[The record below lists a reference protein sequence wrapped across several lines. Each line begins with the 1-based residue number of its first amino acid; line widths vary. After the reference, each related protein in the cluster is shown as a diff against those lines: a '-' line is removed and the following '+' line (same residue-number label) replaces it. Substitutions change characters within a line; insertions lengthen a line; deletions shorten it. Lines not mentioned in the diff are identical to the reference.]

1 MQSSRNKMTAT
12 AIATFLAL
20 SIVVTMV
27 ALPIANAHTP
37 IWQIPSWCYIMLS
50 PDTVGVN
57 QQVLIIFWTNV
68 YPTTAQG
75 AYGDRWTFYVDI
87 TKPDGSKETQ
97 GPITSDPIG
106 GGYASYT
113 PTEVG
118 TYTIVAR
125 FIEHTYTGQPAPPT
139 GVVNSAYVNDTVLAS
154 TSDPATLTVQETPI
168 QAYAETPLPDGYWT
182 RPISTLNRDWW
193 QVTGN
198 WLAGAAQQYPLG
210 AAGGTTSNYAYGPGP
225 ESAHVMWTRSIWE
238 GGIED
243 YRFGA
248 YGYQTYHY
256 EGLYFS
262 PPIILNGKLYYTRPY
277 NPEYGYYCIDLYTG
291 EELYFTNTTGA
302 ASGYSSSHTGFDAH
316 GQISTGLLSYGQV
329 LKMDLPNQHG
339 GFPYL
344 WVTSTGV
351 SNKWDMLDGFSG
363 EYICSIANVSSSGTA
378 VYGKDGSILRYSLQ
392 NYGTSSNPN
401 YYLRIWNTT
410 RAIWYKDYSKI
421 AANTYWMW
429 RPYFNTTFDGNNGWS
444 LNVST
449 PLTHSTSIQAV
460 RQDEFIIGGT
470 AGRNNEQG
478 VTQGHLWCLSLKPGQ
493 QGILMWNITF
503 TPPSSAGNTTVSM
516 TGVYPEDGVFLFED
530 RNRLL
535 RWGYSLETG
544 QQLWGPSAKE
554 ADGNYY
560 GMSDYVYQGKLL
572 TCGYGGVLLAYD
584 IKTGQILWNY
594 TAKTEGFESPYG
606 TYPMNIGVIADGKA
620 YIGTGE
626 HSPTQPL
633 YRGNVLQCIN
643 VSNGALLW
651 NFPVYGVSQPSGNAG
666 SNFALADGKLLALN
680 AYDNQIYCFGKGP
693 SATTVTASPKV
704 SVHGNSVMVEGT
716 VTDQTPSGRHNTNG
730 GLDFTLK
737 GTPAISD
744 EDMSDWMQYLFQQR
758 PCPGNAKGVEV
769 TLDALDP
776 NNNFVHIGTATSDIT
791 GNFGYAFTPEVPGTY
806 QIIATFAGSESY
818 GSSFAQ
824 TYIQVDAAPEA
835 SPPPEYPQPID
846 TTMAIVYATIAI
858 IVTIIRVGVLIML
871 RKK

>member
-1 MQSSRNKMTAT
+1 MQFPRNQKIAT
-12 AIATFLAL
+12 AMTLILILTVTA
-20 SIVVTMV
+20 SI
-27 ALPIANAHTP
+27 ALPAVRAHDP
-37 IWQIPSWCYIMLS
+37 PWDIPSWCYIMIS
-50 PDTVGVN
+50 PDSVGIN
-57 QQVLIIFWTNV
+57 QQVLIVFWTNV

-87 TKPDGSKETQ
+87 TKPDGTKETL

-113 PTEVG
+113 PTQVG
-118 TYTIVAR
+118 TYSIVAR
-125 FIEHTYTGQPAPPT
+125 FPGHKYTGQPAPPT
-139 GVVNSAYVNDTVLAS
+139 GIVNAAYVNDTIRAS
-154 TSDPATLTVQETPI
+154 TSDPVTLVVTETPR
-168 QAYAETPLPDGYWT
+168 ASYAETPLPDGYWT

-198 WLAGAAQQYPLG
+198 WLAGAAQQWPLG
-210 AAGGTTSNYAYGPGP
+210 GAGGTTTNYAYGPGP
-225 ESAHVMWTRSIWE
+225 ESAHVLWTRSIWE

-262 PPIILNGKLYYTRPY
+262 PPIILNGKFYYTKPY
-277 NPEYGYYCIDLYTG
+277 NPEFGWYCVDLYTG
-291 EELYFTNTTGA
+291 DTLYFRNTTGPI
-302 ASGYSSSHTGFDAH
+302 SGYNAAHTGFDPH
-316 GQISTGLLSYGQV
+316 GELAVGRLAFGQV

-351 SNKWDMLDGFSG
+351 TNKWDMYDGFSG
-363 EYICSIANVSSSGTA
+363 DYICSIANVSATGTN
-378 VYGKDGSILRYSLQ
+378 VYGKDGSILYYSLQ
-392 NYGTSSNPN
+392 NYGTTANPK
-401 YYLRIWNTT
+401 YYLRVWNTT
-410 RAIWYKDYSKI
+410 HAIWWKDYSKI

-429 RPYFNTTFDGNNGWS
+429 RPYLNYTFDGNNGWS

-449 PLTHSTSIQAV
+449 PLTHSTTIRAI
-460 RQDEFIIGGT
+460 RQDEYIIGGAT
-470 AGRNNEQG
+470 GSNNEQG
-478 VTQGHLWCLSLKPGQ
+478 ITQGHFWCLSLKPGQ
-493 QGILMWNITF
+493 VGTLMWNITF
-503 TPPSSAGNTTVSM
+503 TPPSSAGNTTVSL
-516 TGVYPEDGVFLFED
+516 TGVYPEYGVFLFED

-535 RWGYSLETG
+535 RWGYSLDTG
-544 QQLWGPSAKE
+544 QLLWTGTKE
-554 ADGNYY
+554 PDGNYY
-560 GMSDYVYQGKLL
+560 GMSEYIYDGKILA
-572 TCGYGGVLLAYD
+572 CGYGGVLQAYD
-584 IKTGQILWNY
+584 IKTGKILWNY

-606 TYPMNIGVIADGKA
+606 TYPMNVGVIADGKA

-666 SNFALADGKLLALN
+666 SNFAIADGKLLALN

-704 SVHGNSVMVEGT
+704 SVHGNSVMIEGT

-730 GLDFTLK
+730 GVDFVLK

-744 EDMSDWMQYLFQQR
+744 EDMSAWMQYLFQQR
-758 PCPGNAKGVEV
+758 PCPGNAKGVDV

-776 NNNFVHIGTATSDIT
+776 NGNFVHIGTACSDIT
-791 GNFGYAFTPEVPGTY
+791 GTFALAFTPEVPGPY
-806 QIIATFAGSESY
+806 QIIATFAGSKSY

-824 TYIQVDAAPEA
+824 TYIQVDEAPPA

-846 TTMAIVYATIAI
+846 PTMTIVYATIAI
-858 IVTIIRVGVLIML
+858 IIAVVVSVAVATMML
-871 RKK
+871 KKR

>member
-1 MQSSRNKMTAT
+1 MQLSKSKSTAT
-12 AIATFLAL
+12 MIALFLVLTIA
-20 SIVVTMV
+20 VTLV
-27 ALPIANAHTP
+27 ALPTAKAHDP
-37 IWQIPSWCYIMLS
+37 KWNIRSWCYIMIS

-57 QQVLIIFWTNV
+57 QPVLIIYWINV
-68 YPTTAQG
+68 NPLTAQG
-75 AYGDRWTFYVDI
+75 AYGDRWTFYIDI
-87 TKPDGSKETQ
+87 TKPDSSNETL
-97 GPITSDPIG
+97 GPFTSDPIG
-106 GGYASYT
+106 GGWASYT
-113 PTEVG
+113 PTQVG
-118 TYTIVAR
+118 SYSIVSRFPGATYI
-125 FIEHTYTGQPAPPT
+125 GQPAPPT
-139 GVVNSAYVNDTVLAS
+139 GIPNSAYVNDTVLAS
-154 TSDPATLTVQETPI
+154 TSPAVTLTVQEAPI
-168 QAYAETPLPDGYWT
+168 QAYAEAPLPDGYWT

-193 QVTGN
+193 QVAGN
-198 WLAGAAQQYPLG
+198 WLAGAAQQWPLG
-210 AAGGTTSNYAYGPGP
+210 AAGGTTANYAYGPGP
-225 ESAHVMWTRSIWE
+225 ESAHVMWTLPIWE
-238 GGIED
+238 GGIAD

-277 NPEYGYYCIDLYTG
+277 NPEYGYYCVDLYTG
-291 EELYFTNTTGA
+291 DTLYFRNTTGSI
-302 ASGYSSSHTGFDAH
+302 SGQSASHTGFDPH
-316 GQISTGLLSYGQV
+316 GQISTGLLAFGQV

-344 WVTSTGV
+344 WVTSTSV
-351 SNKWDMLDGFSG
+351 TSTWDMYDGFSG
-363 EYICSIANVSSSGTA
+363 DYICSIANVSSGGTA
-378 VYGKDGSILRYSLQ
+378 TNGKDGSILRYSLQ
-392 NYGTSSNPN
+392 NYGDSSKPN
-401 YYLRIWNTT
+401 YYLRVWNTT

-429 RPYFNTTFDGNNGWS
+429 RPYLNTTFDGNNGWS

-449 PLTHSTSIQAV
+449 PLTTGTTIRAIREGESV
-460 RQDEFIIGGT
+460 IGGT
-470 AGRNNEQG
+470 TGSNNEQG
-478 VTQGHLWCLSLKPGQ
+478 ITQGVMWALSLKPGQ
-493 QGILMWNITF
+493 EGLLLWNRTF

-516 TGVYPEDGVFLFED
+516 TGVYPEDGVVLWED

-544 QQLWGPSAKE
+544 QQLWASERE

-560 GMSDYVYQGKLL
+560 GQSEYVYQGKLL
-572 TCGYGGVLLAYD
+572 SCGYGGVLLAYD
-584 IKTGQILWNY
+584 IKTGKILWNY

-606 TYPMNIGVIADGKA
+606 NYPMNIGVIADGKV

-651 NFPVYGVSQPSGNAG
+651 NFPIYGVSQPSGNAG
-666 SNFALADGKLLALN
+666 NYFAIADGRLLALN
-680 AYDNQIYCFGKGP
+680 AYDNQIYCIGKGS

-704 SVHGNSVMVEGT
+704 SVHGSSVMIEGT

-758 PCPGNAKGVEV
+758 TIPANAKGVEV
-769 TLDALDP
+769 TLDAIDP
-776 NNNFVHIGTATSDIT
+776 NYNFVHIGTVTSDIT
-791 GNFGYAFTPEVPGTY
+791 GAFGYAFTPEVPGTY
-806 QIIATFAGSESY
+806 TILATFAGSKSY
-818 GSSFAQ
+818 GSSFAE
-824 TYIQVDAAPEA
+824 TFINVDEAPPA
-835 SPPPEYPQPID
+835 TPPPEPEPPMPPYELYTIG
-846 TTMAIVYATIAI
+846 TGVAIIIAVAIVGI
-858 IVTIIRVGVLIML
+858 LLL